1 MENRLE
7 KINFLGRYLSSF
19 RSVDEA
25 LEMAMIIS
33 QDVLGYD
40 HAMIRLLEND
50 TLKAVK
56 WIGFPREATDL
67 VISVGEGIS
76 GEVAQ
81 TGRAILVT
89 DTLKDSRFLMGVEGC
104 RSELCVPM
112 TYDGKTVG
120 IINVESEQQGFFTET
135 DRHILETFAS
145 QLSASFESARLREE
159 LGMAEKMSVVG
170 SFASSI
176 LHDIRNDIHLLNISS
191 DLLKKGSTDRERIER
206 VSKIVKKSADNI
218 YGLIEDVFEFVK
230 TGKSSLSKK
239 SVNLDQLLLSV
250 TQQLKEQS
258 PDNIEFKINITDS
271 TDLEMD
277 ERRMRRVLLNLGKNG
292 VEAMPD
298 GGMLEFNVRREA
310 DIVDIKISDTGV
322 GIPKDNIERIW
333 EPLFSYGKKQG
344 TGLGMAIVKQIVND
358 HGWEVSVESEQ
369 GKGSTFT
376 IKAPCP
382 QPESET

>member
-1 MENRLE
+1 MEDRIE
-7 KINFLGRYLSSF
+7 KVNFLGRYLSSF

-56 WIGFPREATDL
+56 WIGFPREAADL
-67 VISVGEGIS
+67 VIRVGEGIS

-81 TGRAILVT
+81 TGRAVLVT

-120 IINVESEQQGFFTET
+120 IINVESEQQGFFTEN

-176 LHDIRNDIHLLNISS
+176 LHDIRNDIHHLNISS
-191 DLLKKGSTDRERIER
+191 DLLKNAQPDSERIKQI
-206 VSKIVKKSADNI
+206 SNIVKKSADNI

-239 SVNLDQLLLSV
+239 SVNLNQLLLSV
-250 TQQLKEQS
+250 IQLLKEQS
-258 PDNIEFKINITDS
+258 PDNIEFKINP
-271 TDLEMD
+271 
-277 ERRMRRVLLNLGKNG
+277 V
-292 VEAMPD
+292 
-298 GGMLEFNVRREA
+298 F
-310 DIVDIKISDTGV
+310 
-322 GIPKDNIERIW
+322 PK
-333 EPLFSYGKKQG
+333 
-344 TGLGMAIVKQIVND
+344 VK
-358 HGWEVSVESEQ
+358 
-369 GKGSTFT
+369 
-376 IKAPCP
+376 
-382 QPESET
+382 